1 MPVIRTTDATLS
13 VTNRPDW
20 CRATSAGVFAVP
32 SKDGTFD
39 CHYHDCD
46 EYWLVFSGKAS
57 VMSEG
62 QQFYVR
68 PGDIVCTKA
77 GDEHDVLEVYE
88 DLAAFWFEDETPPSG
103 RTGHLHR
110 TPEKARHHP
119 VPHRPMP
126 DDFPR

>member
-1 MPVIRTTDATLS
+1 MPVIRTSEKSLGAG
-13 VTNRPDW
+13 NRPAW
-20 CRATSAGVFAVP
+20 CTVTSAGVFGVSTA
-32 SKDGTFD
+32 GGRFD
-39 CHYHDCD
+39 CHYHDFP
-46 EYWLVFSGKAS
+46 EYWLVFKGRAK

-62 QQFYVR
+62 QEFYVM
-68 PGDIVCTKA
+68 PGDIVCTNT